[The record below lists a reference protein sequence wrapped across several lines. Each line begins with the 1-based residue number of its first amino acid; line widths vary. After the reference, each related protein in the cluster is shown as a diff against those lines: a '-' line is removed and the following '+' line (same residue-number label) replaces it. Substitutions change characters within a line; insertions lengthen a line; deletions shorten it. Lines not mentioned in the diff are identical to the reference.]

1 MFCNSYGPPC
11 FSRVSHSYVPC
22 YVILN
27 FVVRNDYGSM
37 LLVHLQSYH
46 LNLTNKEHRDL
57 MAGWSIRLPVRFE
70 GRDRD
75 SRSLI
80 NLEGAQSFTLPASRF
95 VASAVALCLSSNRA
109 LLLADDRSL
118 QSMPGVP
125 LQLFRNLTPPFTI
138 TLGKSKPRQSSSN
151 GMASVQQARSSH
163 LYLISPNDEIY
174 ENDIL
179 RNPTGIKPWLDYVH
193 FKRQYGSS
201 VEQAFVLERACTA
214 LPRSYKLWRI
224 YLEFRVSHLKS
235 RSPARCKKEYQKV
248 NALFERALVLLNK
261 MPRIWEMYLTFLCQQ
276 PLVTFT
282 RRTFDRALRA
292 LPLTQHQ
299 RIWALYRPFAN
310 SAGGET
316 AVKIWKRY
324 IQTHPEQVEDYID
337 LLVREEH
344 YTGAVQRYVE
354 ILNNPRFRSK
364 EVKGPFQHWT
374 EMLELLI
381 DHARLIPNPVPLSNG
396 ITMDVE
402 RIIRSGL
409 QRFPD
414 QKGILW
420 VGLARY
426 YINLGAYERAR
437 DIFEEGITTEMTVR
451 DFTVVFDTYAEAEEA
466 LITIKFEEEESRKSK
481 GKVDVDANT
490 DLEIRMMR
498 FEQLL
503 DRRPFLVNDVLLRQ
517 NPNNVPE
524 WQKRVA
530 LWDTNNEMV
539 VKTYTDAIAAINP
552 KKANGRFHELW
563 TNYAKFYEAGGD
575 LKTARVIL
583 EKAVKVPYKS
593 VSELAEMWTE
603 WAEMEL
609 RNENFDQAVTI
620 MATATKAPKR
630 SNVDYFDDT
639 LSPQQRVHK
648 SWKLWSFYVDL
659 VESVSG
665 LEETKKVYER
675 IFELRI
681 ATPQTV
687 VNYANFLEENEY
699 FEESF
704 KIYER
709 GLDLFSYPVAFE
721 IWNLYLTKAVDRKI
735 SIERL
740 RDLFEQA
747 VEDVPPKFAKAL
759 YLMYGALEEERGLA
773 RHAMRIY
780 ERATRAVADEDR
792 TEMFEFYITKSASNF
807 GLTSTRPIYERAI
820 AALTD
825 KEAASMCVKFAEME
839 RRLGEIDRAR
849 AIWGHASQFCDPRV
863 EPEFWRKWEQFEVQ
877 HGNEDTFREM
887 LRIKRSVQAQFNTDV
902 SFIASQAVARQQ
914 QLQQQGSGA
923 NGGVEEAEDLD
934 QDVDGEKTDAMAA
947 LERQARAP
955 MGFVAASSGPEGGN
969 KPPASGQDDGGVVK
983 NADEV
988 DIDEDL

>member
-1 MFCNSYGPPC
+1 
-11 FSRVSHSYVPC
+11 
-22 YVILN
+22 
-27 FVVRNDYGSM
+27 
-37 LLVHLQSYH
+37 
-46 LNLTNKEHRDL
+46 
-57 MAGWSIRLPVRFE
+57 
-70 GRDRD
+70 
-75 SRSLI
+75 
-80 NLEGAQSFTLPASRF
+80 
-95 VASAVALCLSSNRA
+95 
-109 LLLADDRSL
+109 
-118 QSMPGVP
+118 MPGVP
-125 LQLFRNLTPPFTI
+125 RQLLRNLTPPFTL
-138 TLGKSKPRQSSSN
+138 TLGKSKPRKSTSDE
-151 GMASVQQARSSH
+151 MASSQQAQTSH

-179 RNPTGIKPWLDYVH
+179 RNHSSIKPWLDYAQ
-193 FKRQYGSS
+193 FKRQYGTIL
-201 VEQAFVLERACTA
+201 EQAFVLERACTA
-214 LPRSYKLWRI
+214 LPRSYKLWKM
-224 YLEFRVSHLKS
+224 YLELRVNHLKGKN
-235 RSPARCKKEYQKV
+235 PARWKKEYQKV
-248 NALFERALVLLNK
+248 DALFERALVLLNK

-299 RIWALYRPFAN
+299 RIWTLYRPFAN

-316 AVKIWKRY
+316 AVKIWRRY
-324 IQTHPEQVEDYID
+324 IQIHPEQVEDFID
-337 LLVREEH
+337 LLVQEEK
-344 YTGAVQRYVE
+344 YTEAVQRYIE
-354 ILNNPRFRSK
+354 ILNSPRFRSK
-364 EVKGPFQHWT
+364 EAKGPFQQWT

-381 DHARLIPNPVPLSNG
+381 DHARLIPNPVPLKDG
-396 ITMDVE
+396 TTMDVE
-402 RIIRSGL
+402 KIIRSGL

-426 YINLGAYERAR
+426 YINLGDYERAR
-437 DIFEEGITTEMTVR
+437 DIFEEGITTAMTFR
-451 DFTVVFDTYAEAEEA
+451 DFSVVFDTYAEAEEA
-466 LITIKFEEEESRKSK
+466 LISIKLEESATRQQK
-481 GKVDVDANT
+481 GKVDVDADT
-490 DLEIRMMR
+490 DLDIHMMR
-498 FEQLL
+498 FEQLM
-503 DRRPFLVNDVLLRQ
+503 DRRPFLANDVLLRQ
-517 NPNNVPE
+517 NPHNVPE

-530 LWDTNNEMV
+530 LWGENKQMV
-539 VKTYTDAIAAINP
+539 VQTYTDAIAAINP
-552 KKANGRFHELW
+552 KKAVGRFHELW
-563 TNYAKFYEAGGD
+563 TNYAKFYEAGSD
-575 LKTARVIL
+575 LKNARVIM

-609 RNENFDQAVTI
+609 RNESFDQAVNI

-630 SNVDYFDDT
+630 SNVDYFDET

-659 VESVSG
+659 VESVSS
-665 LEETKKVYER
+665 LDETKKVYER

-687 VNYANFLEENEY
+687 VNYSNLLEENGY

-709 GLDLFSYPVAFE
+709 GLDLFTYPVAFE
-721 IWNLYLTKAVDRKI
+721 LWNLYLTKAVDRKI

-747 VEDVPPKFAKAL
+747 VEEVPPKFAKTL

-820 AALTD
+820 AALPD

-877 HGNEDTFREM
+877 HGNEDTFKEM

-914 QLQQQGSGA
+914 QQQQRQGEGM
-923 NGGVEEAEDLD
+923 NGDLDEAEG
-934 QDVDGEKTDAMAA
+934 VDEEVGGEKVDAMAA

-969 KPPASGQDDGGVVK
+969 RPPPKDGDDGGGGGVVR
-983 NADEV
+983 NEDEV